1 MEEQELEKVIKEIG
15 DKIAPEQP
23 EFWNK
28 LERRI
33 KLEEKYPSG
42 TKQNL
47 HNFKLEV
54 NRYKIAL
61 IVFGLIIIFLF
72 SFTDPGITFANSINR
87 LLPGQRRVDTLPE
100 LKGKFVELV
109 DVDYQK
115 AFSGSLDKSENW
127 LSVEEAKAVL
137 GEDLIL
143 PMKMPKGFD
152 FIGAEVNPESGEV
165 KILYLLDKCDKDGLR
180 PGFIYQ
186 YKKGLHD
193 TLDTSDYSMMVT
205 NENETSEIEPLNEFV
220 LTSVLESGTKTLS
233 MEERSWYIKQDV
245 FCNQTQPSYTI
256 LDFHLWERGYVYDL
270 YYIGSEG
277 VIRERDLLQI
287 LNGINR

>member
-47 HNFKLEV
+47 QNFKLEV

-72 SFTDPGITFANSINR
+72 SITEPGITLANSINR
-87 LLPGQRRVDTLPE
+87 LLPGQRRVDTLPKLE
-100 LKGKFVELV
+100 EKPVELI

-115 AFSGSLDKSENW
+115 AYSGSLDKSENW
-127 LSVEEAKAVL
+127 LSVEEAEALL
-137 GEDLIL
+137 GEALIL

-152 FIGAEVNPESGEV
+152 FIGAEVDSESGEV
-165 KILYLLDKCDKDGLR
+165 KILYLLDKCNKDGHR

-186 YKKGLHD
+186 YKKGVHN
-193 TLDTSDYSMMVT
+193 TVDTSDYSMMLT
-205 NENETSEIEPLNEFV
+205 DENETSEIEPLNEFV

-233 MEERSWYIKQDV
+233 MEELNLYTNQDV
-245 FCNQTQPSYTI
+245 FCNQTQPNYKT

>member
-1 MEEQELEKVIKEIG
+1 MQEQELEKIIKEIG
-15 DKIAPEQP
+15 DEIAPEQP
-23 EFWNK
+23 DFWNK

-47 HNFKLEV
+47 HNFRLEI
-54 NRYKIAL
+54 NRYKVAL
-61 IVFGLIIIFLF
+61 IVFGLVIVFLF
-72 SFTDPGITFANSINR
+72 AFTEPGITFANYVNR
-87 LLPGQRRVDTLPE
+87 LLPGQRRVDTLPKIE
-100 LKGKFVELV
+100 EKPVELV

-115 AFSGSLDKSENW
+115 TYSGSFDRGENW
-127 LSVEEAKAVL
+127 LSIKEAEAVL

-143 PMKMPKGFD
+143 PMKMPKGYG
-152 FIGAEVNPESGEV
+152 FIGAEVDSESGEV

-186 YKKGLHD
+186 YKKGLHA
-193 TLDTSDYSMMVT
+193 TFDTSDYSMMLT
-205 NENETSEIEPLNEFV
+205 NENETYEIEPANELV

-245 FCNQTQPSYTI
+245 LCNQTQPNYTI

-277 VIRERDLLQI
+277 VMRERDLLQI